1 MKEIEGMP
9 LITID
14 AARDET
20 YRIVYREN
28 VAVDISNDTDEAV
41 LASSAGDFTDTDWVG
56 GYIYINS
63 GDAYNNY
70 RHIDSENDLFLKSKG
85 SGKICVVIRG

>member
-28 VAVDISNDTDEAV
+28 VAVDISKDTDEAV
-41 LASSAGDFTDTDWVG
+41 LASSAGDFTDTDGVG